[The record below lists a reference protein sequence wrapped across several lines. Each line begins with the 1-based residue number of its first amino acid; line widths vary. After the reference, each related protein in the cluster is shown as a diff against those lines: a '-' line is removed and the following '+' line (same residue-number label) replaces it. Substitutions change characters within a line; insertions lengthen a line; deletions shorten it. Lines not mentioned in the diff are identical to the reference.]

1 MRRLLFV
8 LALAGCGHSRASGP
22 AWPAPSTTAEDG
34 GESLDPRPSASYAAA
49 VEKSEEPEP
58 AKEEPAADEATAPEA
73 DSSEAPDASEAAEP
87 DSDEPVT
94 TEEITIEIDDD
105 E

>member
-1 MRRLLFV
+1 MRRFLFV
-8 LALAGCGHSRASGP
+8 LAVAGCGHSRAAGP

-34 GESLDPRPSASYAAA
+34 GESLDPWPSASYAAA

-58 AKEEPAADEATAPEA
+58 AKKETETVEATAPEA
-73 DSSEAPDASEAAEP
+73 DSSEAAEASDATES

-105 E
+105 D

>member
-1 MRRLLFV
+1 MRRLV
-8 LALAGCGHSRASGP
+8 LVLVLAGCGHSKASGP

-34 GESLDPRPSASYAAA
+34 GESLDPKPSASYAAA

-58 AKEEPAADEATAPEA
+58 AKEEPAAEEAPTPEEDSSAAPET
-73 DSSEAPDASEAAEP
+73 PEAAEP

-105 E
+105 D